1 LLRAARE
8 RLTVR
13 EVPIATNY
21 LDDNASS
28 HFRPLHDSARI
39 YLPFLGYGLASLAGF
54 VVDLVL
60 LAAIMAL
67 TGNLTASV
75 VAARVVSGSVNF
87 TLNRT
92 WVFAAGG
99 RAPLR
104 PALLRYAALAGLLLA
119 ANLTLI
125 GAAVQRAGFTALPPS
140 SPHCRPPS
148 TRAPVTRLGRQ

>member
-1 LLRAARE
+1 MPPSAGLLRAARE

-13 EVPIATNY
+13 EVPIATIY

-39 YLPFLGYGLASLAGF
+39 YLPFLGYGLAWLAGF

-60 LAAIMAL
+60 LAAVMAL

-92 WVFAAGG
+92 WV
-99 RAPLR
+99 
-104 PALLRYAALAGLLLA
+104 LA